1 MGAKMTGNSVILE
14 TDKRGVACLTIN
26 RPEIH
31 NAFDDALIEQ
41 LIQTLERVDVDP
53 AIRILVLGSEGKSF
67 SAGADL
73 NWMRRMADYTAEE
86 NFADAMQL
94 AKLMACLNGLSKPTI
109 ARVQGAA
116 FGGGVGLVA
125 CCDMAVASTKALFS
139 LSEVRLGL
147 IPAVI
152 SPYVVAAIGERAS
165 RRYFVTAERF
175 TAQQA
180 AQMGLL
186 HDVVEP
192 DQLDESV
199 EQLLQEILK
208 GSPAAQTAAKKLV
221 ADVAF
226 EPLNDELLRMTA
238 QRITDIRASDEGK
251 EGLNAFLQKRAPG
264 WIKKD

>member
-1 MGAKMTGNSVILE
+1 MTTEDSVIL
-14 TDKRGVACLTIN
+14 DIDPRGVAWLTIN
-26 RPEIH
+26 RPDIH
-31 NAFDDALIEQ
+31 NAFDDALINR
-41 LIQTLERVDVDP
+41 LIQAIDAVQVDP
-53 AIRILVLGSEGKSF
+53 QIRAMVLAAKGKSF

-73 NWMRRMADYTAEE
+73 NWMRRMADYSAKE
-86 NFADAMQL
+86 NLADAMQL
-94 AKLMACLNGLSKPTI
+94 AKLMERLNQLTKPTI

-125 CCDMAVASTKALFS
+125 CCDMAVASDKALFS

-152 SPYVVAAIGERAS
+152 SPYVVAAIGERSS
-165 RRYFVTAERF
+165 RRYFITAERF
-175 TAQQA
+175 SAAQA
-180 AQMGLL
+180 LQMGLL
-186 HDVVEP
+186 HEVVEA
-192 DQLDESV
+192 DQLDDAV
-199 EQLLQEILK
+199 EALLGEILK
-208 GSPAAQTAAKKLV
+208 GGPEAQAAAKQLV

-226 EPLNDELLRMTA
+226 EPINKALISETA

>member
-1 MGAKMTGNSVILE
+1 MMAEDSVIL
-14 TDKRGVACLTIN
+14 DIDSRGVAWLTIN

-31 NAFDDALIEQ
+31 NAFDDALINR
-41 LIQTLERVDVDP
+41 LIQAIDAVQADPQIRVM
-53 AIRILVLGSEGKSF
+53 VLSSRGKSF

-73 NWMRRMADYTAEE
+73 NWMRRMADYSAKE
-86 NFADAMQL
+86 NLSDAMQL
-94 AKLMACLNGLSKPTI
+94 AKLMDRLNKLTMPTI

-125 CCDMAVASTKALFS
+125 CCDMAVASENALFS

-175 TAQQA
+175 SAEQA
-180 AQMGLL
+180 KQVGLL
-186 HDVVEP
+186 HEVVNA
-192 DQLDESV
+192 DQLDEAV
-199 EQLLQEILK
+199 ETILKEILK
-208 GSPAAQTAAKKLV
+208 GGSAAQAAAKKLV

-226 EPLNDELLRMTA
+226 KPITELLIEETA

>member
-1 MGAKMTGNSVILE
+1 MTDNAVIL
-14 TDKRGVACLTIN
+14 DIDQRGVARLTIN

-41 LIQTLERVDVDP
+41 LIQMLERVEADST
-53 AIRILVLGSEGKSF
+53 IRILILGSEGKSF

-73 NWMRRMADYTAEE
+73 NWMRRMADYTSEE

-94 AKLMACLNGLSKPTI
+94 AKLMECLNGLSKPTI

-125 CCDMAVASTKALFS
+125 CCDMAVASDNALFS

-175 TAQQA
+175 FATQA
-180 AQMGLL
+180 KQMGLL
-186 HDVVEP
+186 HEVVKPE
-192 DQLDESV
+192 QLDETV
-199 EQLLQEILK
+199 EKLLQEILK

-226 EPLNDELLRMTA
+226 KPLNENLIRETA

-251 EGLNAFLQKRAPG
+251 EGLNAFLQKRTPG
-264 WIKKD
+264 WINKD